1 MQLLDL
7 LPEISRMLLFLKLKL
22 VFATYFSTINSTM
35 RNYIFTLLT
44 LTFLSCQNDSGALS
58 LVYSLPKKQKEV
70 SGIIYLDSINLLWT
84 LEDSGNANEIY
95 GLNFENGSIEKT
107 LTIENTANVDWE
119 DITKDKYGNI
129 YIGDFGN
136 NDNERK
142 DLCIYKI
149 DKKSL
154 TSRSAIPAYQV
165 SFAYPE
171 QNDFPPKKT
180 EMFYDVEG
188 FFEYKNNFYLFT
200 KNRSKDFDGTAFI
213 YKIPNTPGFHQAV
226 LMGEFKTCDNY
237 NHCAITAATI
247 APDASKVVILTHDK
261 IFLFENFEGDDFLNG
276 KKTTLEL
283 NHFSQKE
290 AVSFIDNDRLFIAD
304 EKNKS
309 EGGNVY
315 MVSIKKL
322 KSKS

>member
-1 MQLLDL
+1 M
-7 LPEISRMLLFLKLKL
+7 SLK
-22 VFATYFSTINSTM
+22 
-35 RNYIFTLLT
+35 NYISILFAVV
-44 LTFLSCQNDSGALS
+44 FLSCQQDSDS
-58 LVYSLPKKQKEV
+58 LETLYSLPNKLKEV
-70 SGIIYLDSINLLWT
+70 SGIIYFPNTNLLWT

-95 GLNFENGSIEKT
+95 GLNFENGKIEKT
-107 LTIENTANVDWE
+107 ITIENTENIDWE
-119 DITKDKYGNI
+119 DITKDKEGNL

-149 DKKSL
+149 DKNLLNIESV
-154 TSRSAIPAYQV
+154 IPAYKI

-171 QNDFPPKKT
+171 QKYFPPKKT

-188 FFEYKNNFYLFT
+188 FFEFKNNFYLLT
-200 KNRSKDFDGTAFI
+200 KNRSKGFDGTAFL

-237 NHCAITAATI
+237 NHCVITSVTI
-247 APDASKVVILTHDK
+247 SPDESKVAVLTHDK
-261 IFLFENFEGDDFLNG
+261 IFLFENFTANNFLNG
-276 KKTTLEL
+276 TKTALEL

-290 AVSFIDNDRLFIAD
+290 AISFIDNDRLFIAD
-304 EKNKS
+304 EKTKS
-309 EGGNVY
+309 VGGKVY
-315 MVSIKKL
+315 DVSVKKL